1 MELRNRKME
10 LLQNSGYKPEIT
22 MHERD
27 FLEFKLQVDSIIEL
41 CRDGEFSL
49 SEIFSIVSLEWI
61 HSMQYRDDLLEKLDD
76 LEGELIGIDAWE
88 KAERDAYRAHYQR
101 AFDNMESYYKFLDT
115 VMQILWEMPDD
126 KDYQK
131 KRIAKIK
138 QQITGDKFT
147 LPLPN
152 TDAIQ
157 TPKEEYIALPPV
169 FDGVLKEGLIYNTPV
184 NGKYARMGD
193 NKDKDIIKHI
203 IDNSPY
209 ANTLTAD
216 LYIQYIHTGIKPQC
230 IGQYISRANTEA
242 K

>member
-1 MELRNRKME
+1 ME
-10 LLQNSGYKPEIT
+10 LLQNSGYKPEII

-49 SEIFSIVSLEWI
+49 SEIFSIVSFEWI
-61 HSMQYRDDLLEKLDD
+61 QSMQYRDNLLEQLDD
-76 LEGELIGIDAWE
+76 LEGEPIGIDAWE

-115 VMQILWEMPDD
+115 SMQILREMPDD

-147 LPLPN
+147 LPPQN

-157 TPKEEYIALPPV
+157 TPKEECITLPPV
-169 FDGVLKEGLIYNTPV
+169 FNDVLKEGLLDNTPV
-184 NGKYARMGD
+184 NGKYAKMGEK
-193 NKDKDIIKHI
+193 KDKDIIKHI

-209 ANTLTAD
+209 ADALTAE
-216 LYIQYIHTGIKPQC
+216 LYIQYIHTGVKPQT
-230 IGQYISRANTEA
+230 IGQYISRANIEA